1 MIILLPLL
9 IVGAAPLLIIPLTW
23 WSVEFGLAAVL
34 ALLPTYLWRTSAWGI
49 PTTALELTIYGFA
62 VGALLHWALRG
73 GWKRVK
79 LSRRTWALLAAWIFA
94 WLLAAAFSTDRQASL
109 GAVKAWLI
117 DPLIVVAIVMVA
129 IRTRE
134 GFAVALRGLAIGGA
148 VVAIAGLIQMLAYQ
162 NTLQDGRL
170 SSFFAPVA
178 NYAAMFLGP
187 ISILTIGS
195 VLWRLLSRWWLMAV
209 AVMLIALVLT
219 VSFGGYVA
227 VGAGL
232 LVLLATWPNK
242 KMRNIAAAALLV
254 LAIIGG
260 VIVSQTRFFTE
271 KLNTTDRSSSLVRT
285 QIWHTSIEMI
295 KERPIVGVGPNAF
308 EAVYRETIP
317 RLYFPPLEWLVAQ
330 PHQLLLALWLE
341 TGLLGLLVFLVSIAL
356 WFRAVAKKAKQ
367 QHAASVLGLAA
378 MTAILIHGLVDTPL
392 FKNDLM
398 IIFFLVLAIPFLHT
412 KSEETKN

>member
-1 MIILLPLL
+1 MTHRNQPRLNIPKRTRVLL
-9 IVGAAPLLIIPLTW
+9 G
-23 WSVEFGLAAVL
+23 
-34 ALLPTYLWRTSAWGI
+34 
-49 PTTALELTIYGFA
+49 
-62 VGALLHWALRG
+62 
-73 GWKRVK
+73 
-79 LSRRTWALLAAWIFA
+79 AWIVS
-94 WLLAAAFSTDRQASL
+94 WIVSTVFSNDLQASL
-109 GAVKAWLI
+109 GALKAWLV
-117 DPLIVVAIVMVA
+117 DPLIVLAALTLVTRKKSGISWLIRGAATSGSIV
-129 IRTRE
+129 
-134 GFAVALRGLAIGGA
+134 AVAG
-148 VVAIAGLIQMLAYQ
+148 VVQLFAYQ
-162 NTLQDGRL
+162 STLQDGRL

-195 VLWRLLSRWWLMAV
+195 VLWRLLSRWWLMAAV
-209 AVMLIALVLT
+209 VMLVALALT

-242 KMRNIAAAALLV
+242 KMRNIAAAALII

-341 TGLLGLLVFLVSIAL
+341 TGLLGLLVFLVSMVL